1 MPSQEIKVDVPTL
14 FDGAADCCGCG
25 SCAAVCPKNAIS
37 FFEDGNGFVFPHI
50 DEGVCIGCHACIRA
64 CGLHQRLG
72 HETEG
77 VSYAAAGRCDV
88 SRSASA
94 GVFVSLAREVIARG
108 GVTFGAAYERRSDG
122 LHVVHGMA
130 DDEDSLV
137 ALQNSK
143 YVQSDAGTCFPEVRE
158 QLRSGRPVLFCG
170 TPCQVAGL
178 RGYLGKRV
186 YPNLYTA
193 DLVCHGVP
201 SQRMFRDWVAH
212 LERKY
217 SGKVTDVRFRSKR
230 DGWGHSLLLLL
241 QLDGHKEPVYIPSDR
256 SNYYQ
261 MFLGLETLRDSCYVC
276 PYAGSF
282 RSGDLTLGDFWGVEV
297 NRPDVMEQEG
307 FDLKRGVSCLLVNN
321 DRGREA
327 LERFGN
333 GLRLYEVAFDDI
345 AKGND
350 QLRHPSVI
358 PSDRDAFL
366 KVYRDEG
373 WDGLAKWW
381 HWHQVVPSKIK
392 TGIKNTAKAVLPK
405 SAVQRIKRM
414 MESQ

>member
-1 MPSQEIKVDVPTL
+1 MPSEKKVDIPTL
-14 FDGAADCCGCG
+14 FNGTDDCCGCG
-25 SCAAVCPKNAIS
+25 SCAAACPKGAIS
-37 FFEDGNGFVFPHI
+37 FYEDGNGFAFPHI
-50 DEGVCIGCHACIRA
+50 DETLCIGCHLCVRV

-72 HETEG
+72 QETEG
-77 VSYAAAGRCDV
+77 PWYAAAGTCDV

-94 GVFVSLAREVIARG
+94 GAFVSLAHEVIDQM
-108 GVTFGAAYERRSDG
+108 GVAFGAAYEAQEDG
-122 LHVVHGMA
+122 LHVVHRMA

-143 YVQSDAGTCFPEVRE
+143 YVQSDAGICFPEVRA

-178 RGYLGKRV
+178 RGYLGKKV
-186 YPNLYTA
+186 YPNLYTV

-217 SGKVTDVRFRSKR
+217 GSRITDVRFRSKR

-241 QLDGHKEPVYIPSDR
+241 QLDGHEEPMYIPSD
-256 SNYYQ
+256 SSDYYQ

-276 PYAGSF
+276 PYAGNY
-282 RSGDLTLGDFWGVEV
+282 RSGDLTLGDFWGVEA

-307 FDLKRGVSCLLVNN
+307 FDLKRGISCLLVNN

-327 LERFGN
+327 LERFGD

-350 QLRHPSVI
+350 QLRHPSVM
-358 PSDRDAFL
+358 PSNREAFL

-373 WDGLAKWW
+373 WGGLEKWW
-381 HWHQVVPSKIK
+381 HWHQVVPGKIN
-392 TGIKNTAKAVLPK
+392 TGIKNAAKAVLPK

-414 MESQ
+414 MGSK